1 MKLFALRKNS
11 ELIARKHIELNH
23 ITEILSPL
31 KIIVNDEFNLRR
43 ILKASNIN
51 SKIQVVSNS
60 IRRLHKTEYHWL
72 MCSTKRVSVDLSFC
86 LIIVSII
93 YMLT

>member
-72 MCSTKRVSVDLSFC
+72 
-86 LIIVSII
+86 I
-93 YMLT
+93 